1 MNEVEQ
7 FISECVS
14 VAGMGVVLGG
24 AMCGI
29 VILIDYVI
37 TSVFSMMKGG

>member
-1 MNEVEQ
+1 MNG
-7 FISECVS
+7 FILDCVS
-14 VAGMGVVLGG
+14 VAGTGIALGG
-24 AMCGI
+24 GMCGI